1 MKGRDAKGRFTKGNH
16 FGKGKG
22 RPNRNTEEK
31 YLRVFSDTVTDED
44 LQEILRVVMSR
55 AKAADMVAARIIFD
69 YALGKPAQRVEVETT
84 GDLNIALVWPED
96 EKYDDSPAGAA

>member
-1 MKGRDAKGRFTKGNH
+1 MGNRDSKGRFVKGHTPSN
-16 FGKGKG
+16 KGKG
-22 RPNRNTEEK
+22 GRPSRNTEEK

-84 GDLNIALVWPED
+84 GDLNIVLVWPED
-96 EKYDDSPAGAA
+96 EDGA